1 MTLAEDLRRLN
12 TTKNRTDVEN
22 LLLKEMVEEDR
33 DDILLSESDELDDV
47 VPDNVTNDSIFGDS
61 SSMDLDSALAMDD
74 VDPIDFDSIF

>member
-47 VPDNVTNDSIFGDS
+47 VPDNVTDDSIFGDS

-74 VDPIDFDSIF
+74 VEPMYLDSIF

>member
-12 TTKNRTDVEN
+12 TIKNRTDVEN

>member
-74 VDPIDFDSIF
+74 VEPMDFDSIF

>member
-12 TTKNRTDVEN
+12 TIKNRTDVEN

-74 VDPIDFDSIF
+74 VDPMDFDSIF

>member
-33 DDILLSESDELDDV
+33 DDILLSESDELDDA

-61 SSMDLDSALAMDD
+61 SSMDLDSTLAMDD
-74 VDPIDFDSIF
+74 VEPMDFDSIF

>member
-74 VDPIDFDSIF
+74 VDPMDFDSIF